1 MGKRTEQDYTMANNK
16 YLDAFMKTFPY
27 EGLTYDDV
35 TLVTQYADFLPD
47 DASLETQLTS
57 RQKMKIPFVSAAM
70 DTVTEAP
77 MAIAMA
83 LAGGIG
89 VIHKNLEED
98 EQAKEVAKVKNHLN
112 GLIASP
118 VCFHANDD
126 IAYLRAEKKRR
137 GLKFN
142 GFPVLDDQD
151 RLVGMITSSDM
162 RFAPMNAATLK
173 DVMQKTLITAK
184 PGTSL
189 KKAYEIMRANKLGKL
204 PLVDK
209 AGHVVG
215 LYSFTDVQRLVE
227 NQNPTYNCDDKFR
240 LRVSASVSG
249 GKGDLS
255 RMEKL
260 ADAGVDVVVV
270 DSAHGHS
277 KGIMDMTKYIVKHFP
292 KVDVIAGNIATGEA
306 ALALAKC
313 GAHAVKVGIGPGSI
327 CTTRVVC
334 GVGIPQ
340 LTAVYSAAKALRGT
354 GVPVIADGGIKL
366 SGDVPKALAA
376 GASSVMLG
384 SVLAGTEESPGEKI
398 YANGRK
404 YVTYRGMGSMAAL
417 KNGKGS
423 RARYFQDNEADE
435 NLVPQ
440 GIEGMVPYSGHVSA
454 IMTQFCGGL
463 RASLGYCGTK
473 TVAELQARGKFYRV
487 TAAGQREARPHDIT
501 ITKEAPNYRT

>member
-1 MGKRTEQDYTMANNK
+1 MA
-16 YLDAFMKTFPY
+16 TFPF

-47 DASLETQLTS
+47 DASLETKLTS
-57 RQKMKIPFVSAAM
+57 RQKMKIPFISAAM

-83 LAGGIG
+83 LVGGIG

-98 EQAKEVAKVKNHLN
+98 DQAKEVAKVKNYLN
-112 GLIASP
+112 GLISKP
-118 VCFHANDD
+118 ICFHANDD
-126 IAYLRAEKKRR
+126 ISYLRAEKRAH
-137 GLKFN
+137 GYKFN
-142 GFPVLDDQD
+142 GFPVLDGQD
-151 RLVGMITSSDM
+151 RLVGMITGSDM
-162 RFAPMNAATLK
+162 RFAPLNAAKLS
-173 DVMQKTLITAK
+173 DVMQKNPITAK

-189 KKAYEIMRANKLGKL
+189 KKAYDIMRANKIGKL
-204 PLVDK
+204 PLVDRN
-209 AGHVVG
+209 GRVVG

-227 NQNPTYNCDDKFR
+227 NQNPTYNCDEQFR

-249 GKGDLS
+249 GKGDLT

-277 KGIMDMTKYIVKHFP
+277 KGIMDMTKYIVRHFP

-306 ALALAKC
+306 AVALAKA

-354 GVPVIADGGIKL
+354 DVAVIADGGIKL
-366 SGDVPKALAA
+366 SGDVPKAIAA
-376 GASSVMLG
+376 GADSVMLG

-398 YANGRK
+398 YSNGRQ
-404 YVTYRGMGSMAAL
+404 YVVYRGMGSMAAL

-423 RARYFQDNEADE
+423 RARYFQDNEAEDE
-435 NLVPQ
+435 LVPQ
-440 GIEGMVPYSGHVSA
+440 GIEGMVPYSGRVKS

-473 TVAELQARGKFYRV
+473 TIKELQERGKFYRV

>member
-1 MGKRTEQDYTMANNK
+1 MNRE
-16 YLDAFMKTFPY
+16 LDAFMRNFPY

-47 DASLETQLTS
+47 ETSIETNLTS
-57 RQKMKIPFVSAAM
+57 RIRMKAPFMSAAM

-89 VIHKNLEED
+89 CIHKNLEED
-98 EQAKEVAKVKNHLN
+98 DQAAQVRLVKKHLN
-112 GLIASP
+112 GMIEAP
-118 VCFHANDD
+118 VCFHENDD
-126 IAYLRAEKKRR
+126 IGYLRSYKIEHKI
-137 GLKFN
+137 KFN
-142 GFPVLDDQD
+142 GFPVLDAED

-162 RFAPMNAATLK
+162 RFAPLNAAKLK
-173 DVMQKTLITAK
+173 DVMQKSLLTAK

-189 KKAYEIMRANKLGKL
+189 KKAYELMRANKIGKL
-204 PLVDK
+204 PIVDRN
-209 AGHVVG
+209 GRIVG
-215 LYSFTDVQRLVE
+215 LYSFTDVSRIVE
-227 NQNPTYNCDDKFR
+227 NSDNSYNIDDKFR

-277 KGIMDMTKYIVKHFP
+277 KGIIDMTKYIVKHFP

-306 ALALAKC
+306 ATALAKA

-340 LTAVYSAAKALRGT
+340 LTAVYNAAKALRGT
-354 GVPVIADGGIKL
+354 NVAVIADGGIKL
-366 SGDVPKALAA
+366 SGDVPKAIAA
-376 GASSVMLG
+376 GADSVMLG

-398 YANGRK
+398 YSNGRQ
-404 YVTYRGMGSMAAL
+404 YVVYRGMGSMAAL

-423 RARYFQDNEADE
+423 RARYFQDDE
-435 NLVPQ
+435 DEDSLVPQ
-440 GIEGMVPYSGHVSA
+440 GIEGMVPYSGRVKS

-463 RASLGYCGTK
+463 RASLGYCGARTI
-473 TVAELQARGKFYRV
+473 AELKEKGKFYRV
-487 TAAGQREARPHDIT
+487 TAAGLREARPHDIT

>member
-1 MGKRTEQDYTMANNK
+1 MTANKNI
-16 YLDAFMKTFPY
+16 DAFMSSFPH

-47 DASLETQLTS
+47 EASLETRLTS
-57 RQKMKIPFVSAAM
+57 RQTLNIPFVSAAM

-98 EQAKEVAKVKNHLN
+98 EQAAQVARVKRYLN
-112 GLIASP
+112 GLIANP
-118 VCFHANDD
+118 VCFHADD
-126 IAYLRAEKKRR
+126 DVAFLKAQKAERR
-137 GLKFN
+137 LKFN
-142 GFPVLDDQD
+142 GFPVLDGED

-162 RFAPMNAATLK
+162 RFIGK
-173 DVMQKTLITAK
+173 DGSHMKLSQVMTKVVVTGK

-189 KKAYEIMRANKLGKL
+189 AKAYDIMRANKVGKL

-209 AGHVVG
+209 NRKLAG
-215 LYSFTDVQRLVE
+215 LYSFTDVQQLVE
-227 NQNPTYNCDDKFR
+227 NLNPSYNRDSKYR
-240 LRVSASVSG
+240 LRVAASVSG
-249 GKGDLS
+249 GAGDRA

-260 ADAGVDVVVV
+260 ADAGVDAVVV
-270 DSAHGHS
+270 DSAHGHT
-277 KGIMDMTKYIVKHFP
+277 KGIIDMTSWIVKHFP
-292 KVDVIAGNIATGEA
+292 DIDVIAGNIATGEA
-306 ALALAKC
+306 ALALRKA

-340 LTAVYSAAKALRGT
+340 LTAVWNAAHALKGSI
-354 GVPVIADGGIKL
+354 PVIADGGIKL

-376 GASSVMLG
+376 GADSVMLG

-398 YANGRK
+398 LANGRQ
-404 YVTYRGMGSMAAL
+404 YVVYRGMGSMAAL

-423 RARYFQDNEADE
+423 RARYFQDDEAEDD
-435 NLVPQ
+435 LVPQ
-440 GIEGMVPYSGHVSA
+440 GIEGMVPYSGPVHR

-463 RASLGYCGTK
+463 RASLGYCGTR
-473 TVAELQARGKFYRV
+473 TIPELQKRGRFYRV

-501 ITKEAPNYRT
+501 ITKEAPNYRS

>member
-1 MGKRTEQDYTMANNK
+1 MATNK

-47 DASLETQLTS
+47 EASLETKLTS
-57 RQKMKIPFVSAAM
+57 RQKMKVPFISAAM

-98 EQAKEVAKVKNHLN
+98 DQAAEVAKVKNYLN
-112 GLIASP
+112 GLIAKP

-126 IAYLRAEKKRR
+126 ISFLRAEKRR
-137 GLKFN
+137 LGLSFN

-151 RLVGMITSSDM
+151 RLVGMISGADM
-162 RFAPMNAATLK
+162 RYAPMDAAKLC
-173 DVMQKTLITAK
+173 DVMQKDPITAK

-189 KKAYEIMRANKLGKL
+189 KKAYEIMRAHKMGKL

-209 AGHVVG
+209 AGKVVG

-227 NQNPTYNCDDKFR
+227 NKNPSYNCDDQFR

-260 ADAGVDVVVV
+260 AAAGVDVVVV

-277 KGIMDMTKYIVKHFP
+277 KGIMEMTKYIVKHFP

-306 ALALAKC
+306 AVDLAKC

-340 LTAVYSAAKALRGT
+340 LTAVYSAAKALRGS
-354 GVPVIADGGIKL
+354 GVAVIADGGIKL

-376 GASSVMLG
+376 GADSVMLG

-404 YVTYRGMGSMAAL
+404 YVVYRGMGSMAAL

-423 RARYFQDNEADE
+423 RARYFQDNESDDG
-435 NLVPQ
+435 LVPQ

-473 TVAELQARGKFYRV
+473 TIAELQARGQFYRV

>member
-1 MGKRTEQDYTMANNK
+1 MNK
-16 YLDAFMKTFPY
+16 YMDSFMKAFPF

-47 DASLETQLTS
+47 DASLETNLTS
-57 RQKMKIPFVSAAM
+57 RITMKIPFISAAM

-98 EQAKEVAKVKNHLN
+98 EQAAEVAKVKNHLN

-118 VCFHANDD
+118 VCFHENDD
-126 IAYLRAEKKRR
+126 ISFLRSEKKRM

-142 GFPVLDDQD
+142 GFPVLDSDD
-151 RLVGMITSSDM
+151 KLVGMITSSDM
-162 RFAPMNAATLK
+162 RFAPMNAMKLK
-173 DVMQKTLITAK
+173 DVMQVAPITAS
-184 PGTSL
+184 PSTSV
-189 KKAYEIMRANKLGKL
+189 KKAYELMRTAKVGKL

-209 AGHVVG
+209 SGRVVG

-227 NQNPTYNCDDKFR
+227 NKSPTFNCDDKYR

-249 GKGDLS
+249 GKGDIQ
-255 RMEKL
+255 RVEKL
-260 ADAGVDVVVV
+260 AEAGVDVVVV
-270 DSAHGHS
+270 DSAHGHT

-292 KVDVIAGNIATGEA
+292 KIDVIAGNIATGEA

-340 LTAVYSAAKALRGT
+340 LTAVYNAAKALRGT
-354 GVPVIADGGIKL
+354 GVSVIADGGIKL

-376 GASSVMLG
+376 GADSVMLG

-398 YANGRK
+398 YSNGRQ
-404 YVTYRGMGSMAAL
+404 YVVYRGMGSMAAL

-435 NLVPQ
+435 DLVPQ
-440 GIEGMVPYSGHVSA
+440 GIEGMVPYSGHVKS
-454 IMTQFCGGL
+454 IMTQFAGGL
-463 RASLGYCGTK
+463 RASLGYCGARSI
-473 TVAELQARGKFYRV
+473 AELKKIGKFYRIT
-487 TAAGQREARPHDIT
+487 TAGLKEARPHDIT

>member
-1 MGKRTEQDYTMANNK
+1 MAANK
-16 YLDAFMKTFPY
+16 YLDAFMKTFPF

-47 DASLETQLTS
+47 DASLETKLTS
-57 RQKMKIPFVSAAM
+57 RQKMKVPFISAAM

-77 MAIAMA
+77 MAISMA

-98 EQAKEVAKVKNHLN
+98 DQAAEVAKVKSYLN
-112 GLIASP
+112 GLIAKP

-126 IAYLRAEKKRR
+126 ISFLRAEKRR
-137 GLKFN
+137 MGLTFN
-142 GFPVLDDQD
+142 GFPVLDDQE
-151 RLVGMITSSDM
+151 RLVGMITSGDM
-162 RFAPMNAATLK
+162 RYAPMDAMKLS
-173 DVMQKTLITAK
+173 DVMQKDPITAK
-184 PGTSL
+184 PGLSL
-189 KKAYEIMRANKLGKL
+189 KKAYELMRANKIGKL

-227 NQNPTYNCDDKFR
+227 NKNPTYNCDDQFR

-260 ADAGVDVVVV
+260 AAAGVDVVVV

-277 KGIMDMTKYIVKHFP
+277 KGIMEMTKYIVRHFP

-306 ALALAKC
+306 ALDLAKC

-340 LTAVYSAAKALRGT
+340 LTAVYSAAKALRGS
-354 GVPVIADGGIKL
+354 GVAVIADGGIKL

-376 GASSVMLG
+376 GADSVMLG

-404 YVTYRGMGSMAAL
+404 YVVYRGMGSMAAL

-423 RARYFQDNEADE
+423 RARYFQDNESDDS
-435 NLVPQ
+435 LVPQ
-440 GIEGMVPYSGHVSA
+440 GIEGMVPYSGHVAA

-473 TVAELQARGKFYRV
+473 TIADLQSRGKFYRV

-501 ITKEAPNYRT
+501 ITKEAPNYRA

>member
-1 MGKRTEQDYTMANNK
+1 MNR
-16 YLDAFMKTFPY
+16 YLDRFMATFPF

-47 DASLETQLTS
+47 DASLETKLTS
-57 RQKMKIPFVSAAM
+57 RQRMKIPFISAAM

-98 EQAKEVAKVKNHLN
+98 DQAKEVAKVKNYLN
-112 GLIASP
+112 GLISKP
-118 VCFHANDD
+118 ICFHASDD
-126 IAYLRAEKKRR
+126 ISFLRAEKKAH
-137 GLKFN
+137 GYKFN
-142 GFPVLDDQD
+142 GFPVLDDDD
-151 RLVGMITSSDM
+151 RLVGMITGSDM
-162 RFAPMNAATLK
+162 RFAPLDAAKLS
-173 DVMQKTLITAK
+173 DVMQKDPITAK

-189 KKAYEIMRANKLGKL
+189 KKAYEIMRANKIGKL
-204 PLVDK
+204 PLVDRR
-209 AGHVVG
+209 GRVVG

-227 NQNPTYNCDDKFR
+227 NQNPTYNCDDLFR

-249 GKGDLS
+249 GKGDLA

-277 KGIMDMTKYIVKHFP
+277 KGIIEMTKYIVKNFP

-306 ALALAKC
+306 AVALAKA

-340 LTAVYSAAKALRGT
+340 LTAVYSAAKALRGS
-354 GVPVIADGGIKL
+354 GVAVIADGGIKL

-376 GASSVMLG
+376 GADSVMLG

-398 YANGRK
+398 YSNGRQ
-404 YVTYRGMGSMAAL
+404 YVVYRGMGSMAAL

-423 RARYFQDNEADE
+423 RARYFQDNESEDD
-435 NLVPQ
+435 LVPQ
-440 GIEGMVPYSGHVSA
+440 GIEGMVPYSGRVKS

-463 RASLGYCGTK
+463 RASLGYCGTR
-473 TVAELQARGKFYRV
+473 TIGELQERGKFYRV

>member
-1 MGKRTEQDYTMANNK
+1 MDKFM
-16 YLDAFMKTFPY
+16 DAFPF

-47 DASLETQLTS
+47 DASLETNLTS
-57 RQKMKIPFVSAAM
+57 RTKMKIPFMSAAM

-89 VIHKNLEED
+89 CIHKNLEED
-98 EQAKEVAKVKNHLN
+98 DQAAQVRLVKKHLN
-112 GLIASP
+112 GLIESP
-118 VCFHANDD
+118 VCFHQTDE
-126 IAYLRAEKKRR
+126 IGHLRSVKAERK
-137 GLKFN
+137 LKFN
-142 GFPVLDDQD
+142 GFPVLDDQE

-162 RFAPMNAATLK
+162 RFAPMNAAKLQ
-173 DVMQKTLITAK
+173 DVMQKAPITAK

-189 KKAYEIMRANKLGKL
+189 RKAYDIMRREKIGKL
-204 PLVDK
+204 PLVDSK
-209 AGHVVG
+209 GRVVG

-227 NQNPTYNCDDKFR
+227 NRNPSYNCDDKFR

-249 GKGDLS
+249 GKGDLT

-277 KGIMDMTKYIVKHFP
+277 KGIMEMTKYIVRHFP

-340 LTAVYSAAKALRGT
+340 LTAVYGAAKALRGS
-354 GVPVIADGGIKL
+354 GVSVIADGGIKL
-366 SGDVPKALAA
+366 SGDVPKAIAA
-376 GASSVMLG
+376 GADSVMLG

-398 YANGRK
+398 YSNGRQ
-404 YVTYRGMGSMAAL
+404 YVVYRGMGSMAAL

-423 RARYFQDNEADE
+423 RARYFQDNESEDD
-435 NLVPQ
+435 LVPQ
-440 GIEGMVPYSGHVSA
+440 GIEGMVPYSGRVKS

-463 RASLGYCGTK
+463 RASLGYCG
-473 TVAELQARGKFYRV
+473 ARSIPELQRTGRFYRI
-487 TAAGQREARPHDIT
+487 TAAGLR
-501 ITKEAPNYRT
+501 

>member
-1 MGKRTEQDYTMANNK
+1 
-16 YLDAFMKTFPY
+16 MKT
-27 EGLTYDDV
+27 
-35 TLVTQYADFLPD
+35 
-47 DASLETQLTS
+47 
-57 RQKMKIPFVSAAM
+57 PFISAAM

-83 LAGGIG
+83 LEGGIG
-89 VIHKNLEED
+89 VIHKNLED
-98 EQAKEVAKVKNHLN
+98 YEQAEQVAKVKNHLN

-118 VCFHANDD
+118 VCFHEDDD
-126 IAYLRAEKKRR
+126 ISFLRREKAERK
-137 GLKFN
+137 LKFN
-142 GFPVLDDQD
+142 GYPVLDKNDC
-151 RLVGMITSSDM
+151 LVGMITGSDM
-162 RFAPMNAATLK
+162 RFAPQNAMKLK
-173 DVMQKTLITAK
+173 DVMQKTLLTAK

-189 KKAYEIMRANKLGKL
+189 KKAYEIMRANKIGKL
-204 PLVDK
+204 PLVDRK
-209 AGHVVG
+209 GHITG
-215 LYSFTDVQRLVE
+215 LYSFTDVQRIVE
-227 NQNPTYNCDDKFR
+227 NSNSSANCDDKFR
-240 LRVSASVSG
+240 LRVAASVSG
-249 GKGDLS
+249 GAGDHV

-277 KGIMDMTKYIVKHFP
+277 KGIIDMTKWIVKHFP
-292 KVDVIAGNIATGEA
+292 KIDVIAGNIATGEA
-306 ALALAKC
+306 AVALAKA

-340 LTAVYSAAKALRGT
+340 LTAVYSAAKALNGAI
-354 GVPVIADGGIKL
+354 PVIADGGIKI

-376 GASSVMLG
+376 GADTVMLG

-398 YANGRK
+398 YSNGRQ
-404 YVTYRGMGSMAAL
+404 YVVYRGMGSMAAL

-423 RARYFQDNEADE
+423 RARYFQDNESEDD
-435 NLVPQ
+435 LVPQ
-440 GIEGMVPYSGHVSA
+440 GIEGMVPYSGRVKS

-473 TVAELQARGKFYRV
+473 TIAELQKRGKFYRV
-487 TAAGQREARPHDIT
+487 TSAGLKEARPHDIT

>member
-1 MGKRTEQDYTMANNK
+1 MDS
-16 YLDAFMKTFPY
+16 FMKTFPY

-47 DASLETQLTS
+47 EASLETNLTA
-57 RQKMKIPFVSAAM
+57 RVKMKIPFISAAM

-89 VIHKNLEED
+89 CIHKNLEED
-98 EQAKEVAKVKNHLN
+98 DQAREVAKVKNYLN
-112 GLIASP
+112 GLIETP
-118 VCFHANDD
+118 ICFHANDD
-126 IAYLRAEKKRR
+126 ISFLRSEKKRM

-142 GFPVLDDQD
+142 GFPVLDDQE
-151 RLVGMITSSDM
+151 RLVGMITGSDM
-162 RFAPMNAATLK
+162 RFAPMNAAKLS
-173 DVMQKTLITAK
+173 DVMQKTMVTGK
-184 PGTSL
+184 PGTTL
-189 KKAYEIMRANKLGKL
+189 KKAYEIMRENKIGKL
-204 PLVDK
+204 PLVNKD
-209 AGHVVG
+209 GRIVG
-215 LYSFTDVQRLVE
+215 LYSFTDVARIIE
-227 NQNPTYNCDDKFR
+227 NPNSGYNCDDKFR

-260 ADAGVDVVVV
+260 AEAGVDVVVV

-277 KGIMDMTKYIVKHFP
+277 KGIMDMTKYIVKNFP

-340 LTAVYSAAKALRGT
+340 LTAVYNAAKALRGS
-354 GVPVIADGGIKL
+354 GVAVIADGGIKL
-366 SGDVPKALAA
+366 SGDVPKAIAA
-376 GASSVMLG
+376 GADSVMLG

-398 YANGRK
+398 YSNGRK
-404 YVTYRGMGSMAAL
+404 YVVYRGMGSMAAL

-423 RARYFQDNEADE
+423 RARYFQDNETEDD
-435 NLVPQ
+435 LVPQ
-440 GIEGMVPYSGHVSA
+440 GIEGMVPYSGHVRS
-454 IMTQFCGGL
+454 IMVQFCGGL
-463 RASLGYCGTK
+463 KASLGYCG
-473 TVAELQARGKFYRV
+473 ARSIPELQENGKFYRV

-501 ITKEAPNYRT
+501 ITKEAPNYRA

>member
-1 MGKRTEQDYTMANNK
+1 MAINK
-16 YLDAFMKTFPY
+16 YLDAFMKTFPF

-47 DASLETQLTS
+47 DASLETKLTS
-57 RQKMKIPFVSAAM
+57 RQKMKVPFISAAM

-98 EQAKEVAKVKNHLN
+98 AQAAEVAKVKNYLN
-112 GLIASP
+112 GLIAKP

-126 IAYLRAEKKRR
+126 IAFLRAEKRR
-137 GLKFN
+137 LGLTFN
-142 GFPVLDDQD
+142 GFPVLDDED
-151 RLVGMITSSDM
+151 RLVGMISGADM
-162 RFAPMNAATLK
+162 RYAPMDAAKLR
-173 DVMQKTLITAK
+173 DVMQKDPITAK

-189 KKAYEIMRANKLGKL
+189 KKAYDIMRAHKMGKL

-227 NQNPTYNCDDKFR
+227 NKNPSYNCDEQFR

-249 GKGDLS
+249 GKGDLT

-260 ADAGVDVVVV
+260 AEAGVDVVVV

-277 KGIMDMTKYIVKHFP
+277 KGIMEMTKYIVKNFP

-306 ALALAKC
+306 AVALAKC

-340 LTAVYSAAKALRGT
+340 LTAVYSAAKALRGS
-354 GVPVIADGGIKL
+354 GIAVIADGGIKL

-376 GASSVMLG
+376 GADSVMLG

-404 YVTYRGMGSMAAL
+404 YVVYRGMGSMAAL

-423 RARYFQDNEADE
+423 RARYFQDNESEDD
-435 NLVPQ
+435 LVPQ
-440 GIEGMVPYSGHVSA
+440 GIEGMVPYSGHVSS

>member
-1 MGKRTEQDYTMANNK
+1 MA
-16 YLDAFMKTFPY
+16 TFPF

-47 DASLETQLTS
+47 DASLETNLTS
-57 RQKMKIPFVSAAM
+57 RQKMKIPFISAAM

-98 EQAKEVAKVKNHLN
+98 EQAREVAKVKNYLN
-112 GLIASP
+112 GLISSP

-126 IAYLRAEKKRR
+126 ISFLRSEKNRM

-142 GFPVLDDQD
+142 GFPVLDDED
-151 RLVGMITSSDM
+151 RLVGMITASDM
-162 RFAPMNAATLK
+162 RFAPQQARKLS
-173 DVMQKTLITAK
+173 DVMQKVMVTAK
-184 PGTSL
+184 PGTTL
-189 KKAYEIMRANKLGKL
+189 KKAYEIMRANKIGKL

-209 AGHVVG
+209 KGRIVG

-227 NQNPTYNCDDKFR
+227 NKNPTYNCDEQFR

-260 ADAGVDVVVV
+260 AAAGVDVVVV

-277 KGIMDMTKYIVKHFP
+277 KGIIEMTKYIVKHFP

-306 ALALAKC
+306 ALALAKA

-340 LTAVYSAAKALRGT
+340 LTAVYSAAKALRGS
-354 GVPVIADGGIKL
+354 GVAVIADGEQI
-366 SGDVPKALAA
+366 
-376 GASSVMLG
+376 
-384 SVLAGTEESPGEKI
+384 
-398 YANGRK
+398 
-404 YVTYRGMGSMAAL
+404 
-417 KNGKGS
+417 
-423 RARYFQDNEADE
+423 
-435 NLVPQ
+435 
-440 GIEGMVPYSGHVSA
+440 
-454 IMTQFCGGL
+454 
-463 RASLGYCGTK
+463 
-473 TVAELQARGKFYRV
+473 
-487 TAAGQREARPHDIT
+487 
-501 ITKEAPNYRT
+501 

>member
-1 MGKRTEQDYTMANNK
+1 MNK
-16 YLDAFMKTFPY
+16 YMDSFMKAFPY

-47 DASLETQLTS
+47 DASLETNLTS
-57 RQKMKIPFVSAAM
+57 RQKMKVPFISAAM

-89 VIHKNLEED
+89 VIHKNLDED
-98 EQAKEVAKVKNHLN
+98 DQAAQVAQVKNYLN
-112 GLIASP
+112 GLIESP

-126 IAYLRAEKKRR
+126 ISFLRAEKRR
-137 GLKFN
+137 LGLKFN
-142 GFPVLDDQD
+142 GFPVLDDQE
-151 RLVGMITSSDM
+151 RLVGMISGSDM
-162 RFAPMNAATLK
+162 RYAPMDAAKLS
-173 DVMQKTLITAK
+173 DVMQKDPITAK

-189 KKAYEIMRANKLGKL
+189 KKAYEIMRANKMGKL

-209 AGHVVG
+209 AGKVVG
-215 LYSFTDVQRLVE
+215 LYSFTDVQRLIE
-227 NQNPTYNCDDKFR
+227 NKNPTYNCDDRFR

-249 GKGDLS
+249 GKGDLT

-277 KGIMDMTKYIVKHFP
+277 KGIMEMTKYIVKHFP

-306 ALALAKC
+306 AVALAKC

-340 LTAVYSAAKALRGT
+340 LTAVYSAAKALRGS
-354 GVPVIADGGIKL
+354 GVSVIADGGIKL

-376 GASSVMLG
+376 GADSVMLG

-404 YVTYRGMGSMAAL
+404 YVVYRGMGSMAAL

-423 RARYFQDNEADE
+423 RARYFQDNESDD

-440 GIEGMVPYSGHVSA
+440 GIEGMVPYSGHVAA

-463 RASLGYCGTK
+463 RASLGYCGTR
-473 TVAELQARGKFYRV
+473 TIEELKARGKFYRV

-501 ITKEAPNYRT
+501 ITKEAPNYRA

>member
-1 MGKRTEQDYTMANNK
+1 MAINK
-16 YLDAFMKTFPY
+16 YLDAFMKTFPF

-47 DASLETQLTS
+47 DASLETKLTS
-57 RQKMKIPFVSAAM
+57 RQKMKVPFISAAM

-98 EQAKEVAKVKNHLN
+98 AQAAEVAKVKNYLN
-112 GLIASP
+112 GLIAKP

-126 IAYLRAEKKRR
+126 IAFLRAEKRR
-137 GLKFN
+137 LGLTFN
-142 GFPVLDDQD
+142 GFPVLDDED
-151 RLVGMITSSDM
+151 RLVGMISGADM
-162 RFAPMNAATLK
+162 RYAPMDAAKLR
-173 DVMQKTLITAK
+173 DVMQKDPITAK

-189 KKAYEIMRANKLGKL
+189 KKAYDIMRAHKMGKL

-227 NQNPTYNCDDKFR
+227 NKNPSYNCDEQFR

-249 GKGDLS
+249 GKGDLT

-260 ADAGVDVVVV
+260 AEAGVDVVVV

-277 KGIMDMTKYIVKHFP
+277 KGIMEMTKYIVKNFP

-306 ALALAKC
+306 AAALAKC

-340 LTAVYSAAKALRGT
+340 LTAVYSAAKALRGS
-354 GVPVIADGGIKL
+354 GVAVIADGGIKL

-376 GASSVMLG
+376 GADSVMLG

-398 YANGRK
+398 YATGRK
-404 YVTYRGMGSMAAL
+404 YVVYRGMGSMAAL

-423 RARYFQDNEADE
+423 RARYFQDNESEDD
-435 NLVPQ
+435 LVPQ
-440 GIEGMVPYSGHVSA
+440 GIEGMVPYSGHVSS

>member
-1 MGKRTEQDYTMANNK
+1 MNK
-16 YLDAFMKTFPY
+16 YMDQFMAAFPY

-47 DASLETQLTS
+47 EASLETNLTS
-57 RQKMKIPFVSAAM
+57 RTKMKIPFMSAAM

-89 VIHKNLEED
+89 CIHKNLEED
-98 EQAKEVAKVKNHLN
+98 DQAAQVAKVKNHLN

-126 IAYLRAEKKRR
+126 ISFLRSEKKRM

-142 GFPVLDDQD
+142 GFPVLDADD
-151 RLVGMITSSDM
+151 KLVGMITSSDM
-162 RFAPMNAATLK
+162 RFAPMNAMKLK
-173 DVMQKTLITAK
+173 DVMQPCPITGDAK
-184 PGTSL
+184 TSL
-189 KKAYEIMRANKLGKL
+189 KKAYDIMRKEKVGKL

-209 AGHVVG
+209 SGKVVG
-215 LYSFTDVQRLVE
+215 LYSFTDVSRIVE
-227 NQNPTYNCDDKFR
+227 NSAAGYNCDEKFR

-270 DSAHGHS
+270 DSAHGHT
-277 KGIMDMTKYIVKHFP
+277 KGIMDMTKYIVRHFP

-306 ALALAKC
+306 AVALAKC

-340 LTAVYSAAKALRGT
+340 LTAVYNAAKALRGT
-354 GVPVIADGGIKL
+354 DVAVIADGGIKL

-376 GASSVMLG
+376 GADSVMLG

-398 YANGRK
+398 YSNGRQ
-404 YVTYRGMGSMAAL
+404 YVVYRGMGSLAAL

-423 RARYFQDNEADE
+423 RARYFQDNEAEDD
-435 NLVPQ
+435 LVPQ
-440 GIEGMVPYSGHVSA
+440 GIEGMVPYSGRVKS

-463 RASLGYCGTK
+463 RASLGYCGAK
-473 TVAELQARGKFYRV
+473 TVAELQKKGKFYRV
-487 TAAGQREARPHDIT
+487 TTAGLREARPHDIT

>member
-1 MGKRTEQDYTMANNK
+1 MNK
-16 YLDAFMKTFPY
+16 NLDAFMKTFPY

-47 DASLETQLTS
+47 ETNLETKLTS
-57 RQKMKIPFVSAAM
+57 RIKMKIPFVSAAM
-70 DTVTEAP
+70 DTVTESP

-98 EQAKEVAKVKNHLN
+98 EQAAQVKLVKKHLS
-112 GLIASP
+112 GMILDP
-118 VCFHANDD
+118 VCFHENDD
-126 IAYLRAEKKRR
+126 IGFLRSEKSSRK
-137 GLKFN
+137 LKFN
-142 GFPVLDDQD
+142 GFPVLDSNNC
-151 RLVGMITSSDM
+151 LVGMITSSDM
-162 RFAPMNAATLK
+162 RFAPMNAAKLK
-173 DVMQKTLITAK
+173 DVMQKNLLTAK

-189 KKAYEIMRANKLGKL
+189 KRAYEIMRANKIGKL
-204 PLVDK
+204 PIVDRNGK
-209 AGHVVG
+209 VVG
-215 LYSFTDVQRLVE
+215 LYSFTDVSRIVE
-227 NQNPTYNCDDKFR
+227 NSDSSYNIDSKFR

-249 GKGDLS
+249 GRGDLS

-277 KGIMDMTKYIVKHFP
+277 KGIMEMTKYIVKHYP
-292 KVDVIAGNIATGEA
+292 DIDVIAGNIATGEA
-306 ALALAKC
+306 AKDLAKC

-340 LTAVYSAAKALRGT
+340 LTAVYEAAKALRGS
-354 GVPVIADGGIKL
+354 GVAVIADGGIKL
-366 SGDVPKALAA
+366 SGDVPKAITA
-376 GASSVMLG
+376 GADTVMLG

-398 YANGRK
+398 YSNGRQ
-404 YVTYRGMGSMAAL
+404 YVVYRGMGSMAAL

-423 RARYFQDNEADE
+423 RARYFQDSEEED

-440 GIEGMVPYSGHVSA
+440 GIEGMVPYSGHVRS

-463 RASLGYCGTK
+463 KASLGYCGARTIK
-473 TVAELQARGKFYRV
+473 ELQQKGKFYRV

>member
-1 MGKRTEQDYTMANNK
+1 MNK
-16 YLDAFMKTFPY
+16 ELDAFMRSFPH

-47 DASLETQLTS
+47 ETSLETNLTS
-57 RQKMKIPFVSAAM
+57 RIRMKAPFMSAAM

-89 VIHKNLEED
+89 CIHKNLEED
-98 EQAKEVAKVKNHLN
+98 DQAAQVRLVKKHLN
-112 GLIASP
+112 GMIEAP
-118 VCFHANDD
+118 VCFHENDD
-126 IAYLRAEKKRR
+126 IGYLRSYKLEHKI
-137 GLKFN
+137 KFN
-142 GFPVLDDQD
+142 GFPVLDDED

-162 RFAPMNAATLK
+162 RFAPLNAAKLK
-173 DVMQKTLITAK
+173 DVMQKSLLTAK

-189 KKAYEIMRANKLGKL
+189 KKAYELMRANKIGKL
-204 PLVDK
+204 PIVDRS
-209 AGHVVG
+209 GRIVG
-215 LYSFTDVQRLVE
+215 LYSFTDVSRIVE
-227 NQNPTYNCDDKFR
+227 NSDNSYNIDDKFR

-277 KGIMDMTKYIVKHFP
+277 KGIIDMTKYIVKHFP

-306 ALALAKC
+306 AVALAKA

-340 LTAVYSAAKALRGT
+340 LTAVYNAAKALRGT
-354 GVPVIADGGIKL
+354 NVAVIADGGIKL
-366 SGDVPKALAA
+366 SGDVPKAIAA
-376 GASSVMLG
+376 GADSVMLG

-398 YANGRK
+398 YSNGRQ
-404 YVTYRGMGSMAAL
+404 YVVYRGMGSMAAL

-423 RARYFQDNEADE
+423 RARYFQDDE
-435 NLVPQ
+435 DEDSLVPQ
-440 GIEGMVPYSGHVSA
+440 GIEGMVPYSGRVKS

-463 RASLGYCGTK
+463 RASLGYCGSRTI
-473 TVAELQARGKFYRV
+473 AELKEKGKFYRV
-487 TAAGQREARPHDIT
+487 TAAGLREARPHDIT

>member
-1 MGKRTEQDYTMANNK
+1 MANNK
-16 YLDAFMKTFPY
+16 YLDAFMKTFPF

-57 RQKMKIPFVSAAM
+57 RQKMKVPFISAAM

-89 VIHKNLEED
+89 VIHKNLEET
-98 EQAKEVAKVKNHLN
+98 EQAAQVAKVKNYLN
-112 GLIASP
+112 GLIAKP

-126 IAYLRAEKKRR
+126 ISFLRAEKRR
-137 GLKFN
+137 LGLKFN
-142 GFPVLDDQD
+142 GFPVLDDQE
-151 RLVGMITSSDM
+151 RLVGMITSADM
-162 RFAPMNAATLK
+162 RYAPLDAAKLA
-173 DVMQKTLITAK
+173 DVMQKGNMVTAK

-189 KKAYEIMRANKLGKL
+189 KKAYDIMRANKIGKL

-209 AGHVVG
+209 DGRLVG

-227 NQNPTYNCDDKFR
+227 NQNPTYNCDEKFR

-249 GKGDLS
+249 GKGDLT
-255 RMEKL
+255 RMERL
-260 ADAGVDVVVV
+260 AEAGVDVVVV

-277 KGIMDMTKYIVKHFP
+277 KGIMEMTKYIVKHFP

-398 YANGRK
+398 YANGRQ
-404 YVTYRGMGSMAAL
+404 YVVYRGMGSMAAL

-423 RARYFQDNEADE
+423 RARYFQDNEAEE

-440 GIEGMVPYSGHVSA
+440 GIEGMVPYSGHVSS

-501 ITKEAPNYRT
+501 ITKEAPNYRA

>member
-1 MGKRTEQDYTMANNK
+1 MNR
-16 YLDAFMKTFPY
+16 YLDKFMATFPF

-47 DASLETQLTS
+47 DASLETKLTS
-57 RQKMKIPFVSAAM
+57 RQKMKIPFISAAM

-98 EQAKEVAKVKNHLN
+98 DQAREVAKVKNYLN
-112 GLIASP
+112 GLISRP

-126 IAYLRAEKKRR
+126 ISFLRSEKKRM

-142 GFPVLDDQD
+142 GFPVLDDD
-151 RLVGMITSSDM
+151 ERLVGMITSSDM
-162 RFAPMNAATLK
+162 RFAPMEARKLS
-173 DVMQKTLITAK
+173 DVMQKGMVTAK

-189 KKAYEIMRANKLGKL
+189 KKAYDIMRANKIGKL

-209 AGHVVG
+209 NGRVVG

-227 NQNPTYNCDDKFR
+227 NQKPTYNCDEHFR

-260 ADAGVDVVVV
+260 ADAGADVVVV

-277 KGIMDMTKYIVKHFP
+277 KGIIDMTKYIVKHFP
-292 KVDVIAGNIATGEA
+292 DVDVISGNIATGEA
-306 ALALAKC
+306 AIALAKA

-354 GVPVIADGGIKL
+354 GVAVIADGGIKL
-366 SGDVPKALAA
+366 SGDVPKAIAA
-376 GASSVMLG
+376 GADSVMLG
-384 SVLAGTEESPGEKI
+384 SVLAGSEESPGEKI
-398 YANGRK
+398 YSNGRQF
-404 YVTYRGMGSMAAL
+404 VVYRGMGSMAAL

-423 RARYFQDNEADE
+423 RARYFQDNEEEAD
-435 NLVPQ
+435 LVPQ
-440 GIEGMVPYSGHVSA
+440 GIEGMVPYSGHVKE

-463 RASLGYCGTK
+463 RASLGYCGTR
-473 TVAELQARGKFYRV
+473 TIRDLQERGKFYRV

>member
-1 MGKRTEQDYTMANNK
+1 MNK
-16 YLDAFMKTFPY
+16 YLDKFMETFPF

-47 DASLETQLTS
+47 EASLETKLTS
-57 RQKMKIPFVSAAM
+57 RIKMKIPFMSAAM

-98 EQAKEVAKVKNHLN
+98 DQAAEVRKVKNYLN
-112 GLIASP
+112 GLISSP
-118 VCFHANDD
+118 VCFHADDD
-126 IAYLRAEKKRR
+126 ISFLRSEKRR
-137 GLKFN
+137 MGLKFN
-142 GFPVLDDQD
+142 GFPVLDSKE

-162 RFAPMNAATLK
+162 RFAPMDAMKLR
-173 DVMQKTLITAK
+173 DVMQKAPITAA

-189 KKAYEIMRANKLGKL
+189 KKAYDLMRTAKVGKL

-209 AGHVVG
+209 AGRVVG

-227 NQNPTYNCDDKFR
+227 NKNPTYNCDDEFR
-240 LRVSASVSG
+240 LMVSASVSG
-249 GKGDLS
+249 GKGDITRL
-255 RMEKL
+255 EKL
-260 ADAGVDVVVV
+260 VDAGVDVVVV

-277 KGIMDMTKYIVKHFP
+277 KGIMDMTKYIVRHFP
-292 KVDVIAGNIATGEA
+292 DIDVIAGNIATGEA

-340 LTAVYSAAKALRGT
+340 LTAVYSASKALRGSD
-354 GVPVIADGGIKL
+354 VAVIADGGIKL
-366 SGDVPKALAA
+366 SGDVPKAIAA
-376 GASSVMLG
+376 GADSVMLG

-398 YANGRK
+398 YQNGRQ
-404 YVTYRGMGSMAAL
+404 YVVYRGMGSMAAL

-423 RARYFQDNEADE
+423 RARYFQDNEAEDD
-435 NLVPQ
+435 LVPQ
-440 GIEGMVPYSGHVSA
+440 GIEGMVPFSGPVKG

-463 RASLGYCGTK
+463 RASLGYCGAK
-473 TVAELQARGKFYRV
+473 TVKELQERGRFYRV
-487 TAAGQREARPHDIT
+487 TAAGLREARPHDIT
-501 ITKEAPNYRT
+501 ITKEAPNYRA

>member
-1 MGKRTEQDYTMANNK
+1 MNK
-16 YLDAFMKTFPY
+16 YMDSFMKTFPY

-47 DASLETQLTS
+47 EASLETNLTA
-57 RQKMKIPFVSAAM
+57 RVKMKIPFVSAAM

-89 VIHKNLEED
+89 CIHKNLEED
-98 EQAKEVAKVKNHLN
+98 DQAREVSKVKNYLN
-112 GLIASP
+112 GLIETP
-118 VCFHANDD
+118 ICFHANDD
-126 IAYLRAEKKRR
+126 ISFLRSEKKRM

-142 GFPVLDDQD
+142 GFPVLDDQE
-151 RLVGMITSSDM
+151 RLVGMITGSDM
-162 RFAPMNAATLK
+162 RFAPMNAAKLS
-173 DVMQKTLITAK
+173 DVMQKTMVTGK
-184 PGTSL
+184 PGTTL
-189 KKAYEIMRANKLGKL
+189 KKAYEIMRENKIGKL
-204 PLVDK
+204 PLVNKDGK
-209 AGHVVG
+209 IVG
-215 LYSFTDVQRLVE
+215 LYSFTDVSRIIE
-227 NQNPTYNCDDKFR
+227 NPNSGYNCDDKFR

-260 ADAGVDVVVV
+260 AEAGVDVVVV

-277 KGIMDMTKYIVKHFP
+277 KGIMDMTKYIVKNFP

-340 LTAVYSAAKALRGT
+340 LTAVYNAAKALRGS
-354 GVPVIADGGIKL
+354 GVSVIADGGIKL
-366 SGDVPKALAA
+366 SGDVPKAIAA
-376 GASSVMLG
+376 GADSVMLG

-398 YANGRK
+398 YSNGRK
-404 YVTYRGMGSMAAL
+404 YVVYRGMGSMAAL

-423 RARYFQDNEADE
+423 RARYFQDNETEDD
-435 NLVPQ
+435 LVPQ
-440 GIEGMVPYSGHVSA
+440 GLEGMVPYSGHVRS
-454 IMTQFCGGL
+454 IMVQFCGGL
-463 RASLGYCGTK
+463 KASLGYCG
-473 TVAELQARGKFYRV
+473 ARSIRELQENGKFYRV

-501 ITKEAPNYRT
+501 ITKEAPNYRA

>member
-1 MGKRTEQDYTMANNK
+1 MNK
-16 YLDAFMKTFPY
+16 NMDEFMKTFPF

-47 DASLETQLTS
+47 ETSLETKLTS
-57 RQKMKIPFVSAAM
+57 RVPMKIPFMSAAM

-89 VIHKNLEED
+89 CIHKNLEED
-98 EQAKEVAKVKNHLN
+98 EQAREVAKVKSYLN
-112 GLIASP
+112 GLIDSP
-118 VCFHANDD
+118 VCFHEDDD
-126 IAYLRAEKKRR
+126 ISFLRSEKRR
-137 GLKFN
+137 LGLKFN
-142 GFPVLDDQD
+142 GFPVLDSDG

-162 RFAPMNAATLK
+162 RFAPMQAKKLSE
-173 DVMQKTLITAK
+173 VMQPAPITAK

-189 KKAYEIMRANKLGKL
+189 KKAYDLMRTAKVGKL
-204 PLVDK
+204 PLVDRQ
-209 AGHVVG
+209 GRVVG

-227 NQNPTYNCDDKFR
+227 NKNPTYNCDDKFR
-240 LRVSASVSG
+240 LRVAASVSG

-260 ADAGVDVVVV
+260 AAAGVDVVVV

-277 KGIMDMTKYIVKHFP
+277 KGIMEMTKYIVKHFP

-306 ALALAKC
+306 AVALAKC

-340 LTAVYSAAKALRGT
+340 LTAVYSAAKALRGS
-354 GVPVIADGGIKL
+354 GVAVIADGGIKL

-376 GASSVMLG
+376 GADSVMLG

-398 YANGRK
+398 YQNGRQ
-404 YVTYRGMGSMAAL
+404 YVVYRGMGSMAAL

-423 RARYFQDNEADE
+423 RARYFQDNEAEDD
-435 NLVPQ
+435 LVPQ
-440 GIEGMVPYSGHVSA
+440 GIEGMVPYSGHVKS

-463 RASLGYCGTK
+463 KASLGYCGARTIP
-473 TVAELQARGKFYRV
+473 ELQEKGRFYRV
-487 TAAGQREARPHDIT
+487 TAAGLREARPHDIT
-501 ITKEAPNYRT
+501 ITKEAPNYKA

>member
-1 MGKRTEQDYTMANNK
+1 MNK
-16 YLDAFMKTFPY
+16 YLDKFMATFPF

-47 DASLETQLTS
+47 DTSLDTKLTS
-57 RQKMKIPFVSAAM
+57 RTKMKIPFISAAM

-77 MAIAMA
+77 MAIAMS

-89 VIHKNLEED
+89 CIHKNLEED
-98 EQAKEVAKVKNHLN
+98 DQAAQVRLVKKHLN
-112 GLIASP
+112 GLIENP
-118 VCFHANDD
+118 VCFHAEDD
-126 IAYLRAEKKRR
+126 IGYLRSYKAEHKI
-137 GLKFN
+137 KFN
-142 GFPVLDDQD
+142 GFPVLDAQD

-162 RFAPMNAATLK
+162 RFAPMNAAKLG
-173 DVMQKTLITAK
+173 DVMQKTLLTAK
-184 PGTSL
+184 PGTTL
-189 KKAYEIMRANKLGKL
+189 KKAYELMRENKIGKL
-204 PLVDK
+204 PIVDK
-209 AGHVVG
+209 SGRVVG
-215 LYSFTDVQRLVE
+215 LYSFTDVRRIVE
-227 NQNPTYNCDDKFR
+227 NSESSYNLDDNFR
-240 LRVSASVSG
+240 LRVCASVSG
-249 GKGDLS
+249 GKGDLT

-260 ADAGVDVVVV
+260 ADAGVDCVVV

-277 KGIMDMTKYIVKHFP
+277 KGIMDMTKYIVRHFP

-306 ALALAKC
+306 AVALAKA

-340 LTAVYSAAKALRGT
+340 LTAVYTAAKAIRGS
-354 GVPVIADGGIKL
+354 GVAVIADGGIKL

-376 GASSVMLG
+376 GADSVMLG

-398 YANGRK
+398 YSNGRQ
-404 YVTYRGMGSMAAL
+404 YVVYRGMGSMAAL

-423 RARYFQDNEADE
+423 RARYFQDNESEED
-435 NLVPQ
+435 LVPQ
-440 GIEGMVPYSGHVSA
+440 GIEGMVPYSGHVKS

-463 RASLGYCGTK
+463 RASLGYCGSRTIG
-473 TVAELQARGKFYRV
+473 ELQEKGMFYRV

>member
-1 MGKRTEQDYTMANNK
+1 MNK
-16 YLDAFMKTFPY
+16 YLDEFMKTFPF

-47 DASLETQLTS
+47 ETSLETRLTS
-57 RQKMKIPFVSAAM
+57 RLRIKVPFISAAM

-83 LAGGIG
+83 LSGGIG

-98 EQAKEVAKVKNHLN
+98 DQAEQVARVKNHLN
-112 GLIASP
+112 GLIANP
-118 VCFHANDD
+118 ICFHAHDD
-126 IAYLRAEKKRR
+126 IGFLRSEKRR
-137 GLKFN
+137 MGLKFN
-142 GFPVLDDQD
+142 GFPVLDDEE

-162 RFAPMNAATLK
+162 RFAPMEAKTLSE
-173 DVMQKTLITAK
+173 VMQPSPITAK
-184 PGTSL
+184 PGTTL
-189 KKAYEIMRANKLGKL
+189 KKAYELMRTAKIGKL

-209 AGHVVG
+209 AGRVVG
-215 LYSFTDVQRLVE
+215 LYSFTDVQRIVE
-227 NQNPTYNCDDKFR
+227 NGNDTANCDDRFR
-240 LRVSASVSG
+240 LRVAASVSG
-249 GKGDLS
+249 GKGDYS

-260 ADAGVDVVVV
+260 AAAGVDVVVV

-277 KGIMDMTKYIVKHFP
+277 KGIMDMTGWIVRHFP

-306 ALALAKC
+306 ALALRKA

-340 LTAVYSAAKALRGT
+340 LTAVYSAAKALKGSI
-354 GVPVIADGGIKL
+354 PVIADGGIKL

-376 GASSVMLG
+376 GADTVMLG

-398 YANGRK
+398 YSNGRQ
-404 YVTYRGMGSMAAL
+404 YVVYRGMGSMAAL

-423 RARYFQDNEADE
+423 RARYFQDNEAEDD
-435 NLVPQ
+435 LVPQ
-440 GIEGMVPYSGHVSA
+440 GIEGMVPYSGHVKS

-463 RASLGYCGTK
+463 RASLGYCGTR
-473 TVAELQARGKFYRV
+473 TIAELQARGKFYRV